1 MPHADEITRPPR
13 VRGVTQFG
21 ERRDPFDSFLEALS
35 QSPDQGVASDAIND
49 AINLLLQAGDADPA
63 IRPIVGPAIAFLT
76 EGPSRP
82 PRVKSREQT
91 GFTTP
96 LDRLAR
102 RTL

>member
-1 MPHADEITRPPR
+1 MPHPDEITRPPR
-13 VRGVTQFG
+13 VPGVTQFG
-21 ERRDPFDSFLEALS
+21 ERRDPFDSFLEALTNP
-35 QSPDQGVASDAIND
+35 PDEGVASDAIND

-63 IRPIVGPAIAFLT
+63 IRPVVGPAIAFLT

-82 PRVKSREQT
+82 PRTKSRDS
-91 GFTTP
+91 GFVTP

>member
-13 VRGVTQFG
+13 VPGVTQFG
-21 ERRDPFDSFLEALS
+21 ERRDPFDSFLEALTTP
-35 QSPDQGVASDAIND
+35 PDQGVASDFIND
-49 AINLLLQAGDADPA
+49 AINLLLQAGDADSA
-63 IRPIVGPAIAFLT
+63 IRSVVGPAIIFLT
-76 EGPSRP
+76 EGPKRP
-82 PRVKSREQT
+82 PRTRSKEG